1 MYAGKATFTQA
12 IFVMLTT
19 AQQLY
24 VFYPSQKEATE
35 NSKKD

>member
-12 IFVMLTT
+12 IFVMLKT

-24 VFYPSQKEATE
+24 MCIQVRRKI
-35 NSKKD
+35 